1 MPRPWRDADRRR
13 RAYVEDLRLERA
25 LAVEDLDSL
34 VPAVGDVD
42 IPLRIDRDPMH
53 DVELI
58 VDSGEHF
65 AVVPREILKEL
76 GIRPRRKRS
85 FVLANGEKFERK
97 MCNAEFE
104 YKGEP
109 GAAPVVFGEKGDFP
123 LLGVTTLEAL
133 GLLFDPL
140 HQGLK
145 PLPLMM
151 L

>member
-1 MPRPWRDADRRR
+1 MKRKGEKVGLTKLTVRIVNPAEPRRYR
-13 RAYVEDLRLERA
+13 
-25 LAVEDLDSL
+25 
-34 VPAVGDVD
+34 
-42 IPLRIDRDPMH
+42 

-58 VDSGEHF
+58 VDSGAHF
-65 AVVPREILKEL
+65 KVVPKEILKEP

-85 FVLANGEKFERK
+85 FLLANGERFERK
-97 MCNAEFE
+97 MGNAEFE

-109 GAAPVVFGEKGDFP
+109 GAAPVVFGENGDFP

-133 GLLFDPL
+133 GLLFDPVL
-140 HQGLK
+140 QELK

>member
-1 MPRPWRDADRRR
+1 MGLTKLTVRIVNPADPRRYR
-13 RAYVEDLRLERA
+13 
-25 LAVEDLDSL
+25 
-34 VPAVGDVD
+34 
-42 IPLRIDRDPMH
+42 

-97 MCNAEFE
+97 MGNAEFE

-151 L
+151 LSI